1 MAAAIAETA
10 GCACAYKPVSP
21 EELKAAMVANGLDDG
36 TAGFVAALDANIAA
50 GNLEEATGALR
61 KIIGRAGT
69 PLKETVKKLV
79 S

>member
-1 MAAAIAETA
+1 
-10 GCACAYKPVSP
+10 
-21 EELKAAMVANGLDDG
+21 MVANGLDDG

-50 GNLEEATGALR
+50 GNLEEATGDLR